1 MTDREQ
7 CINILSGMVDRGYN
21 LMNRSIEEMV
31 DMMGCDVELF
41 KHMAMKFDQWAKTH

>member
-1 MTDREQ
+1 MTNREQ

-31 DMMGCDVELF
+31 DMMGCDVEFF
-41 KHMAMKFDQWAKTH
+41 KHMAMKFDQWAKAH